1 MLKIESWKLIAYV
14 FQKYPES
21 FTFQLF
27 IIFHLFPREI
37 YHFLNEQTFLTIV
50 IVFSVYKQ
58 NFTEK

>member
-1 MLKIESWKLIAYV
+1 MEIDRLR

-27 IIFHLFPREI
+27 IIFHSFPREI
-37 YHFLNEQTFLTIV
+37 CHFLNEQTFLIIV

-58 NFTEK
+58 KLTAK